1 MLQDLI
7 STLKAVGKSAE
18 VHTTEDGTRLLIL
31 PYGGRILGVFAPGS
45 DENFLWTNSALDSA
59 ETARTYYASD
69 DWQNC
74 GGDRTWLAPELDFFF
89 PKFPNIDISGYW
101 QPRDLD
107 PGNYAL
113 SKSDHGVKLTNR
125 LEIHGFRSKKHAS
138 LEITKSVAAA
148 PNPLRYDAEIRT
160 GAVEYAGHTL
170 ITSLTIVDQRAEDA
184 PLVGLWSL
192 TQMPHQGEL
201 FIPTYSKAD
210 PRIYFGLVDT
220 PPDEL
225 TMSDRLVRFKMRASG
240 EHKIGLRAALTTG
253 RIGYLYRTRDKYALI
268 IRNFFVNPSGE
279 YADVPWTEPED
290 RGYSTQACSV
300 NSRWGMFSEMEYH
313 VPAIGG
319 ATGLRHVE
327 DRSQLWAF
335 RGSHGDML
343 KIAHK
348 LLSNEIQSENVV
360 GKT

>member
-7 STLKAVGKSAE
+7 ATLKAVGKS
-18 VHTTEDGTRLLIL
+18 TELYQTDDGTRVLIL

-45 DENFLWTNSALDSA
+45 DENFLWTNSVLNSVESA
-59 ETARTYYASD
+59 RAYYASD
-69 DWQNC
+69 DWQNS

-89 PKFPNIDISGYW
+89 PKFPDIDIAGYW
-101 QPRDLD
+101 QPRGLD

-113 SKSDHGVKLTNR
+113 TKTDQEVKLTNR
-125 LEIHGFRSKKHAS
+125 LSIDAFRSRKRVE
-138 LEITKSVAAA
+138 LEITKSIAAA
-148 PNPLRYDAEIRT
+148 PNPLRYDAQARS

-170 ITSLTIVDQRAEDA
+170 LTSLKILNAGPDA
-184 PLVGLWSL
+184 VPLVGLWSL

-201 FIPTYSKAD
+201 FVPTYSKTE
-210 PRIYFGLVDT
+210 PRVYFGLVDT
-220 PPDEL
+220 PADEVAVN
-225 TMSDRLVRFKMRASG
+225 DRLVRFKMRAAG
-240 EHKIGLRAALTTG
+240 EHKIGIRAAVTTG
-253 RIGYLYRTRDKYALI
+253 RIGYIYPTENRHALI
-268 IRNFFVNPSGE
+268 VRNFSVNPSGE

-319 ATGLRHVE
+319 STGLRHVE

-335 RGSHGDML
+335 RGSREDII
-343 KIAHK
+343 KIARA
-348 LLSNEIQSENVV
+348 LLSNEIE
-360 GKT
+360 

>member
-7 STLKAVGKSAE
+7 ATLKAVGK
-18 VHTTEDGTRLLIL
+18 TTELYQTDDGTRVLIL

-59 ETARTYYASD
+59 ESARAYYASD
-69 DWQNC
+69 DWQNS
-74 GGDRTWLAPELDFFF
+74 GGDRTWLAPEVEFFF
-89 PKFPNIDISGYW
+89 PKFPNVDISGYW
-101 QPRDLD
+101 QPRSLD
-107 PGNYAL
+107 PGNYEL
-113 SKSDHGVKLTNR
+113 TKTVQGVKLTNR
-125 LEIHGFRSKKHAS
+125 LNIDAFRSRKRLQ
-138 LEITKSVAAA
+138 LEITKSVESA
-148 PNPLRYDAEIRT
+148 PNPLRYDTQTRV

-170 ITSLTIVDQRAEDA
+170 VTSLKIPDPNPGGV

-201 FIPTYSKAD
+201 FIPTYSRTE
-210 PRIYFGLVDT
+210 PRIYFGLVNA

-225 TMSDRLVRFKMRASG
+225 TMTDRLVRFKMRAAG
-240 EHKIGLRAALTTG
+240 EHKIGIRAAATTG
-253 RIGYLYRTRDKYALI
+253 RIGYIYSSGNKHALI
-268 IRNFFVNPSGE
+268 VRNFFVNPSGE

-290 RGYSTQACSV
+290 LGYSTQACSV

-319 ATGLRHVE
+319 NTGLNHIE

-335 RGSHGDML
+335 RGSREDIL
-343 KIAHK
+343 KISRA
-348 LLSNEIQSENVV
+348 LLSNEID
-360 GKT
+360 

>member
-7 STLKAVGKSAE
+7 ATLKAVGKS
-18 VHTTEDGTRLLIL
+18 TELYQTDDGTRVLIL

-45 DENFLWTNSALDSA
+45 EENFLWTNSVLNSVESA
-59 ETARTYYASD
+59 RPYYASD
-69 DWQNC
+69 DWQNS

-89 PKFPNIDISGYW
+89 PKFPDIDIAGYW
-101 QPRDLD
+101 QPRGLD

-113 SKSDHGVKLTNR
+113 TKTDQEVKLTNR
-125 LEIHGFRSKKHAS
+125 LSIDAFRSRKRVE
-138 LEITKSVAAA
+138 LEITKSIAAA
-148 PNPLRYDAEIRT
+148 PNPLRYDAQARS

-170 ITSLTIVDQRAEDA
+170 LTSLKILNAGPDA
-184 PLVGLWSL
+184 VPLVGLWSL

-201 FIPTYSKAD
+201 FVPTYSKTE
-210 PRIYFGLVDT
+210 PRVYFGLVDT
-220 PPDEL
+220 PADEVAVN
-225 TMSDRLVRFKMRASG
+225 DRLVRFKMRAAG
-240 EHKIGLRAALTTG
+240 EHKIGIRAAVTTG
-253 RIGYLYRTRDKYALI
+253 RIGYIYPTENRHALI
-268 IRNFFVNPSGE
+268 VRNFSVNPSGE

-319 ATGLRHVE
+319 STGLRHVE

-335 RGSHGDML
+335 RGSREDIIE
-343 KIAHK
+343 IARA
-348 LLSNEIQSENVV
+348 LLSNEIE
-360 GKT
+360 

>member
-7 STLKAVGKSAE
+7 ATLKAVGKS
-18 VHTTEDGTRLLIL
+18 TELYQTDDGTRVLIL

-45 DENFLWTNSALDSA
+45 EENFLWTNSVLNSVESA
-59 ETARTYYASD
+59 RAYYASD
-69 DWQNC
+69 DWQNS

-89 PKFPNIDISGYW
+89 PKFPDIDIAGYW
-101 QPRDLD
+101 QPRGLD

-113 SKSDHGVKLTNR
+113 TKTDQEVELTNR
-125 LEIHGFRSKKHAS
+125 LSIDAFRSRKRVE
-138 LEITKSVAAA
+138 LEITKSIAAA
-148 PNPLRYDAEIRT
+148 PNPLRYDAQARS

-170 ITSLTIVDQRAEDA
+170 LTSLKILNAGPDA
-184 PLVGLWSL
+184 VPLVGLWSL

-201 FIPTYSKAD
+201 FVPTYSKTE
-210 PRIYFGLVDT
+210 PRVYFGLVDT
-220 PPDEL
+220 PADEVAVN
-225 TMSDRLVRFKMRASG
+225 DRLVRFKMRAAG
-240 EHKIGLRAALTTG
+240 EHKIGIRAAVTTG
-253 RIGYLYRTRDKYALI
+253 RIGYIYPTENRHALI
-268 IRNFFVNPSGE
+268 VRNFSVNPSGE

-319 ATGLRHVE
+319 STGLRHVE

-335 RGSHGDML
+335 RGSREDIIE
-343 KIAHK
+343 IARA
-348 LLSNEIQSENVV
+348 LLSNEIE
-360 GKT
+360 

>member
-1 MLQDLI
+1 MLQELI
-7 STLKAVGKSAE
+7 ATLKAVGKPSELHQTA
-18 VHTTEDGTRLLIL
+18 DGTRVLIL

-45 DENFLWTNSALDSA
+45 DENFLWTNSALNDVESA
-59 ETARTYYASD
+59 RAYYASD
-69 DWQNC
+69 DWQNS

-89 PKFPNIDISGYW
+89 PNYPNVDIAGYW
-101 QPRDLD
+101 QPRGLD
-107 PGNYAL
+107 PGNYQLA
-113 SKSDHGVKLTNR
+113 KNEQGIQLTNR
-125 LEIHGFRSKKHAS
+125 LKIDGFRSKKRVE
-138 LEITKSVAAA
+138 LEIAKSVAAA
-148 PNPLRYDAEIRT
+148 PNPLRYDHGIRT

-170 ITSLTIVDQRAEDA
+170 LTSLAIVDGRPEDA

-201 FIPTYSKAD
+201 FIPTYSRTE

-225 TMSDRLVRFKMRASG
+225 AMSDRLVRFKMRASG
-240 EHKIGLRAALTTG
+240 EHKIGVRAAVTTG
-253 RIGYLYRTRDKYALI
+253 RIGYIYPAGSKYALI
-268 IRNFFVNPSGE
+268 VRNFFVNPSGE

-319 ATGLRHVE
+319 GTGLREIE

-335 RGSHGDML
+335 RGSREDMV
-343 KIAHK
+343 KIART
-348 LLSNEIQSENVV
+348 LLSSEIE
-360 GKT
+360 

>member
-7 STLKAVGKSAE
+7 ATLKAVGKS
-18 VHTTEDGTRLLIL
+18 TELYQTDDGTRVLIL

-45 DENFLWTNSALDSA
+45 EENFLWTNSVLNSVESA
-59 ETARTYYASD
+59 RAYYASD
-69 DWQNC
+69 DWQNS

-89 PKFPNIDISGYW
+89 PKFPDIDIAGYW
-101 QPRDLD
+101 QPRGLD

-113 SKSDHGVKLTNR
+113 TKTDQEVELTNR
-125 LEIHGFRSKKHAS
+125 LSIDAFRSRKRVE
-138 LEITKSVAAA
+138 LEITKSIAAA
-148 PNPLRYDAEIRT
+148 PNPLRYDAQARS

-170 ITSLTIVDQRAEDA
+170 LTSLKILNAGPDA
-184 PLVGLWSL
+184 VPLVGLWSL

-201 FIPTYSKAD
+201 FVPTYSKTE
-210 PRIYFGLVDT
+210 PRVYFGLVDT
-220 PPDEL
+220 PADEVAVN
-225 TMSDRLVRFKMRASG
+225 DRLVRFKMRAAG
-240 EHKIGLRAALTTG
+240 EHKIGIRAAVTTG
-253 RIGYLYRTRDKYALI
+253 RIGYIYPTENRHALVV
-268 IRNFFVNPSGE
+268 RNFSVNPSGE

-319 ATGLRHVE
+319 STGLRHVE

-335 RGSHGDML
+335 RGSREDII
-343 KIAHK
+343 KIARA
-348 LLSNEIQSENVV
+348 LLSNEIE
-360 GKT
+360 

>member
-7 STLKAVGKSAE
+7 ATLKAVGKS
-18 VHTTEDGTRLLIL
+18 TELYQTDDGTRVLIL

-45 DENFLWTNSALDSA
+45 DENFLWTNSVLNSVESA
-59 ETARTYYASD
+59 RAYYASD
-69 DWQNC
+69 DWQNS

-89 PKFPNIDISGYW
+89 PKFPDIDIAGYW
-101 QPRDLD
+101 QPRGLD

-113 SKSDHGVKLTNR
+113 TRTDQEVKLTSR
-125 LEIHGFRSKKHAS
+125 LNIDAFRSRKRVE
-138 LEITKSVAAA
+138 LEITKSIAAA
-148 PNPLRYDAEIRT
+148 PNPLRYDAQARS

-170 ITSLTIVDQRAEDA
+170 LTSLKILNAGPDA
-184 PLVGLWSL
+184 VPLVGLWSL

-201 FIPTYSKAD
+201 FVPTYSKTE
-210 PRIYFGLVDT
+210 PRVYFGLVDT
-220 PPDEL
+220 PADEVAVN
-225 TMSDRLVRFKMRASG
+225 DRLVRFKMRAAG
-240 EHKIGLRAALTTG
+240 EHKIGIRAAVTTG
-253 RIGYLYRTRDKYALI
+253 RIGYIYPTENRHALVV
-268 IRNFFVNPSGE
+268 RNFSVNPSGE

-319 ATGLRHVE
+319 STGLRHVE

-335 RGSHGDML
+335 RGSREDII
-343 KIAHK
+343 KIARA
-348 LLSNEIQSENVV
+348 LLSNEIE
-360 GKT
+360 

>member
-7 STLKAVGKSAE
+7 ATLKAVGKS
-18 VHTTEDGTRLLIL
+18 TELYQTDDGTRVLIL

-45 DENFLWTNSALDSA
+45 EENFLWTNSVLNSVESA
-59 ETARTYYASD
+59 RAYYASD
-69 DWQNC
+69 DWQNS

-89 PKFPNIDISGYW
+89 PKFPDIDIAGYW
-101 QPRDLD
+101 QPRGLD

-113 SKSDHGVKLTNR
+113 TKTDQEVKLTNR
-125 LEIHGFRSKKHAS
+125 LSIDAFRSRKRVE
-138 LEITKSVAAA
+138 LEITKSIAAA
-148 PNPLRYDAEIRT
+148 PNPLRYDAQARS

-170 ITSLTIVDQRAEDA
+170 LTSLKILNAGPDA
-184 PLVGLWSL
+184 VPLVGLWSL

-201 FIPTYSKAD
+201 FVPTYSKTE
-210 PRIYFGLVDT
+210 PRVYFGLVDT
-220 PPDEL
+220 PADEVAVN
-225 TMSDRLVRFKMRASG
+225 DRLVRFKMRAAG
-240 EHKIGLRAALTTG
+240 EHKIGIRAAVTTG
-253 RIGYLYRTRDKYALI
+253 RIGYIYPTENRHALI
-268 IRNFFVNPSGE
+268 VRNFSVNPSGE

-319 ATGLRHVE
+319 STGLRHVE

-335 RGSHGDML
+335 RGSREDIIE
-343 KIAHK
+343 IARA
-348 LLSNEIQSENVV
+348 LLSNEIE
-360 GKT
+360 

>member
-7 STLKAVGKSAE
+7 ATLKAVGKS
-18 VHTTEDGTRLLIL
+18 TELYQTDDGTRVLIL

-45 DENFLWTNSALDSA
+45 EENFLWTNFVLNSVVSARA
-59 ETARTYYASD
+59 YYASD
-69 DWQNC
+69 DWQNS

-89 PKFPNIDISGYW
+89 PKFPDIDIAGYW
-101 QPRDLD
+101 QPRGLD

-113 SKSDHGVKLTNR
+113 TRTDQEVKLTSR
-125 LEIHGFRSKKHAS
+125 LNIDAFRSRKRVE
-138 LEITKSVAAA
+138 LEITKSIAAA
-148 PNPLRYDAEIRT
+148 PNPLRYDAQARS

-170 ITSLTIVDQRAEDA
+170 LTSLKILNAGPDA
-184 PLVGLWSL
+184 VPLVGLWSL

-201 FIPTYSKAD
+201 FVPTYSKTE
-210 PRIYFGLVDT
+210 PRVYFGLVDT
-220 PPDEL
+220 PADEVAVN
-225 TMSDRLVRFKMRASG
+225 DRLVRFKMRAAG
-240 EHKIGLRAALTTG
+240 EHKIGIRAAVTTG
-253 RIGYLYRTRDKYALI
+253 RIGYIYPTENRHALI
-268 IRNFFVNPSGE
+268 VRNFSVNPSGE

-319 ATGLRHVE
+319 STGLRHVE

-335 RGSHGDML
+335 RGSREDIIE
-343 KIAHK
+343 IARA
-348 LLSNEIQSENVV
+348 LLSNEIE
-360 GKT
+360 